1 MNEWRGNKKEETKE
15 YFEEYFDH
23 YPLPFLTRK
32 DRIKKEK
39 KGEREKRNAQATEIF
54 SIPLSKTNNTT
65 VGPWLYVARW
75 NGNDPSEWRPRLPW

>member
-1 MNEWRGNKKEETKE
+1 MNGEGIKKKKRRNISRNISITI
-15 YFEEYFDH
+15 
-23 YPLPFLTRK
+23 PLTRK

>member
-1 MNEWRGNKKEETKE
+1 MNEWRGNKKEETNISRNISITI
-15 YFEEYFDH
+15 
-23 YPLPFLTRK
+23 PLTRK